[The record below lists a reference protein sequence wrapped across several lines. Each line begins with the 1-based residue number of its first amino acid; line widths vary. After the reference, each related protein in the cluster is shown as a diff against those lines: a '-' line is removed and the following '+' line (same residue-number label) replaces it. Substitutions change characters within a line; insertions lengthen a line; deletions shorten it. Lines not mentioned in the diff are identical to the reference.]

1 DHRQQDQQ
9 QERGQEQR
17 QDGHEGTRARR
28 RRRRRRGRSGAANK
42 QRRQRPPRVT
52 RHHRE
57 HRLDEALDDLHAV
70 ERSAPSDRTAVR
82 RARRRVGRVN
92 SAIEQQRLPHRFD
105 TDEKA
110 CVDDIL
116 AKARATREAARS
128 TDPVGGP
135 RAGPATPTAGSADD
149 GTCPILGE
157 DLWRF
162 FDGVN
167 TPRQEFVPDA
177 P

>member
-1 DHRQQDQQ
+1 
-9 QERGQEQR
+9 
-17 QDGHEGTRARR
+17 
-28 RRRRRRGRSGAANK
+28 
-42 QRRQRPPRVT
+42 
-52 RHHRE
+52 
-57 HRLDEALDDLHAV
+57 
-70 ERSAPSDRTAVR
+70 SAPSDRTAVR

-92 SAIEQQRLPHRFD
+92 SAIEQQRLRHRFD

-110 CVDDIL
+110 CVDDNL

-135 RAGPATPTAGSADD
+135 HAGPATPTAGSADD

-167 TPRQEFVPDA
+167 TPRQEFAPDA
-177 P
+177 PVGAAFRSALARLPTATRCKQLLTEAPTADEVKNQLQHVWGASSPDSTAS